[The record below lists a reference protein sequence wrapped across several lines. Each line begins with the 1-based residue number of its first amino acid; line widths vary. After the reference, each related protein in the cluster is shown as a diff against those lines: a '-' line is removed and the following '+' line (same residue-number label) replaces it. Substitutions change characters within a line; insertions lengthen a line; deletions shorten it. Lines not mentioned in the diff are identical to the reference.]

1 MAAFMYGLQAPDTKR
16 QYPRR
21 FQYFLNFLQFSGT
34 LEEQAKQFTLKAREN
49 PNWAQE
55 SLMSFIEFQKER
67 VKRNEICVYNYQLL
81 QSNEVILCHE
91 RPCIKL
97 EEDIPWTTVGK

>member
-1 MAAFMYGLQAPDTKR
+1 LFIVEEKDPMTAFRYGLRAPDTKR

-34 LEEQAKQFTLKAREN
+34 LDEQAKQFTLKARES

-55 SLMSFIEFQKER
+55 SHVFYRLSKRKGQKR
-67 VKRNEICVYNYQLL
+67 RDIGINDYQLL
-81 QSNEVILCHE
+81 RSNQVILCHE
-91 RPCIKL
+91 
-97 EEDIPWTTVGK
+97 